1 MHYTLKDDNGNMGRK
16 QPITTL
22 QLGKPQVAELKRLL
36 ASHSIDSY
44 HRVGSE
50 LNTLLKDS
58 KTRGTKVIVALAA
71 QLECSPNMLHKVR
84 MLAALWKVDDVKAA
98 MAMKLPWHAVI
109 QLMFLD
115 GLARRVPEE
124 RRGPVIK
131 QRQDLVGTYPLDLSG
146 LKAWREA
153 LAAARL
159 LFLPNLTPGSKA
171 RQVVEVR
178 QAVVYRLQG
187 ALDRMKAGE
196 ALLPPA
202 AVTKANRLYTK
213 LGILRDEIEALYVG
227 VTKELKGMDN

>member
-1 MHYTLKDDNGNMGRK
+1 MSRK
-16 QPITTL
+16 QQVTPL
-22 QLGKPQVAELKRLL
+22 RLGRAQAAELKRLL

-44 HRVGSE
+44 HRVGSA

-58 KTRGTKVIVALAA
+58 KTRGSKVIVALAA
-71 QLECSPNMLHKVR
+71 QLERSPNMLHKVR
-84 MLAALWKVDDVKAA
+84 MLAALWNVADVKAA
-98 MAMKLPWHAVI
+98 LAMKLPWHAVI

-202 AVTKANRLYTK
+202 AVTKANRLHAK
-213 LGILRDEIEALYVG
+213 LSALRREINTLYVG
-227 VTKELKGMDN
+227 VTAEFRATED